1 MTSADD
7 PAQETQTEKH
17 DERRQVECCRAHP
30 DGRDHAAQR
39 NQNRIGQCGQESPKP
54 SNRMVG
60 RNIEETENDSPEQDQ
75 YIQVDESA
83 ENSHGLSGLLVAD
96 SVETHFGKAP
106 LLLAAQ

>member
-1 MTSADD
+1 MV
-7 PAQETQTEKH
+7 
-17 DERRQVECCRAHP
+17 RR
-30 DGRDHAAQR
+30 D
-39 NQNRIGQCGQESPKP
+39 
-54 SNRMVG
+54 
-60 RNIEETENDSPEQDQ
+60 IEETEDDSPEQDQ